1 MAMFSKPKGLFG
13 ASMMGDLRSAPA
25 AGLVQQDAT
34 VPTYKKP
41 STGQM
46 IAGVIGDTLAQWG
59 GGQGTF
65 LPGLQARQQ
74 QAEQAALYQ
83 RKRADDFTDWKAK
96 QDYEAA
102 HPKAP
107 TDDTFTRT
115 LVAAGIDPTSEQGK
129 QLYRTRATTL
139 AYPTP
144 TFVSNGPGLGGQY
157 VTPPM
162 PNIGGGSAPQAPV
175 GKLTPLGGNAG
186 GAPRGGAR
194 TFPIR

>member
-1 MAMFSKPKGLFG
+1 MAMFSKGKGLFG
-13 ASMMGDLRSAPA
+13 APMMGDNRASPG
-25 AGLVQQDAT
+25 AGMVQQDAT
-34 VPTYKKP
+34 VPSYKKP

-46 IAGVIGDTLAQWG
+46 IAGVIGDTLSQWG

-65 LPGLQARQQ
+65 LPGLQMRQQ

-83 RKRADDFTDWKAK
+83 RKRADDFTDW
-96 QDYEAA
+96 QQRQEYEAA
-102 HPKAP
+102 HPKAAA
-107 TDDTFTRT
+107 DDVFTST
-115 LVAAGIDPTSEQGK
+115 LRNAGIDPASEQGR

-157 VTPPM
+157 VTPPI
-162 PNIGGGSAPQAPV
+162 PGIGGAPQAPV
-175 GKLTPLGGNAG
+175 GKLTPLGG